1 MHLAFIVLIEYI
13 VFSKKRKD
21 LFLIFQFYL
30 EIWNICFT
38 ILNSFK
44 MFSYFQYMLEITP
57 KSNRWRQK
65 TTRQIVAIYNLLS
78 DQKLN

>member
-30 EIWNICFT
+30 ERNICFT

-44 MFSYFQYMLEITP
+44 MFSYFQLAFLFCDAFPVKWVDLSLIT
-57 KSNRWRQK
+57 
-65 TTRQIVAIYNLLS
+65 Y
-78 DQKLN
+78 